1 MSLAAATSMANEEL
15 CIDVQSV
22 ESVRYWSQALGA
34 SEEEL
39 RRAVDQVGT
48 KVEDVR
54 QHLFGG
60 FTSAGPT
67 S

>member
-1 MSLAAATSMANEEL
+1 MAGVVNKS
-15 CIDVQSV
+15 IDVRDEQSLH
-22 ESVRYWSQALGA
+22 YWCDKLHA

-48 KVEDVR
+48 DPHKVRE
-54 QHLFGG
+54 HLFGG
-60 FTSAGPT
+60 FSTAGPT

>member
-1 MSLAAATSMANEEL
+1 MDLR
-15 CIDVQSV
+15 IDVNDI
-22 ESVRYWSQALGA
+22 ENLRYWSATLEA

-39 RRAVDQVGT
+39 RRAVDHVGP

-60 FTSAGPT
+60 FSTAGPT

>member
-1 MSLAAATSMANEEL
+1 MDSR
-15 CIDVQSV
+15 IDVNDIQNL
-22 ESVRYWSQALGA
+22 RYWSDELKA

-39 RRAVDQVGT
+39 RRAVDQVGP
-48 KVEDVR
+48 EAEAVR

-60 FTSAGPT
+60 FTTAGPT

>member
-1 MSLAAATSMANEEL
+1 MDSR
-15 CIDVQSV
+15 IDVNDI
-22 ESVRYWSQALGA
+22 ENLRYWCAKLEA

-39 RRAVDQVGT
+39 RRAVDQVGP

-60 FTSAGPT
+60 FTTAGPT

>member
-1 MSLAAATSMANEEL
+1 MESR
-15 CIDVQSV
+15 IDVNDIRNL
-22 ESVRYWSQALGA
+22 RYWSQQLKA

-39 RRAVDQVGT
+39 RRAVDQVGP

-60 FTSAGPT
+60 FTNAGPT